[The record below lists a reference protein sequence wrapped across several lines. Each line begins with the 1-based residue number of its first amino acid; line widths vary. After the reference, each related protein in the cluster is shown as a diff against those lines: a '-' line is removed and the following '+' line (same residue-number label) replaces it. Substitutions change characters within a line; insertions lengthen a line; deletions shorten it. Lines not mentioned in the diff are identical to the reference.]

1 MVSKICNYSH
11 YLWRKIEGCRW
22 FYQQISRKQP
32 HQPLDTLLV
41 PAEPVDACSCY
52 GNIFLGF
59 VGKKREACGL
69 SECAQFYS

>member
-32 HQPLDTLLV
+32 HQLLDTLLV
-41 PAEPVDACSCY
+41 PAEPVDACSCC
-52 GNIFLGF
+52 GNILLGF
-59 VGKKREACGL
+59 VGKKR
-69 SECAQFYS
+69 